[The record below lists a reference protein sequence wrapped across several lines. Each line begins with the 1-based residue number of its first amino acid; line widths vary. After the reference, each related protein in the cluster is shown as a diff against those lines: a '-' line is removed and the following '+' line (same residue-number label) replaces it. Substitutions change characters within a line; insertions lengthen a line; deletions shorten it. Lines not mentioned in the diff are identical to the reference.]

1 MKICGPKMAKFDEKL
16 RFLWGDAAENAQKY
30 VREWL
35 KNAIGWART
44 ERVFQKVTASVSLV
58 KRTVRQN
65 EMGRF

>member
-1 MKICGPKMAKFDEKL
+1 MMECMPKKAKFEEKL
-16 RFLWGDAAENAQKY
+16 RFLGGDATENAKIC

-65 EMGRF
+65 EMGLF